1 MSSLLVVLCYVCAG
15 LLTQLAIHQTRFQ
28 IKKSKVFM
36 KAKRFR
42 IIALTALVNLSS
54 LSVAEEFATS
64 SPETQGVSS
73 ERLERLSALSEK
85 YVNEGRVAGIVNL
98 VLRNGNVVHYEA
110 TGKRGSENEMAMEVD
125 DLFRIYSMT
134 KPVTSVA
141 AMQLYEQGKFQLSDP
156 VTKFVPELKD
166 LKVLNEDGQFEPV
179 KQVMTMHQLLMHTAG
194 MSYGFNAQNDL
205 VDQLYLRADLSS
217 AANLDEFVVRLAKL
231 PLRSQPGERYHY
243 SVAVDVTGLIVERIS
258 GQRLDE
264 YIEEH
269 ILEPLEMNDTFFEVP
284 EDKRDR
290 FTQNHFINPET
301 GTLVNSDYAP
311 APYGYRKGV
320 ALSDFFDVTLFAG
333 GAGLV
338 STAMDYARFAE
349 MLRRGG
355 ELDGVRILGPKTIK
369 FMTRNHLAE
378 DSMHAAWGQTPTDD
392 IGRPG
397 FGFGLGLGVVTD
409 SAAIGVLG
417 SDGEYNW
424 GGAAGTIF
432 WVDPVEELV
441 VVSMIQ
447 LMQSPWPFR
456 ADVKIA
462 VYQALTES
470 YE

>member
-1 MSSLLVVLCYVCAG
+1 MHMNKKLL
-15 LLTQLAIHQTRFQ
+15 Q
-28 IKKSKVFM
+28 
-36 KAKRFR
+36 
-42 IIALTALVNLSS
+42 IIALLITAS
-54 LSVAEEFATS
+54 LSALSLAEGFSKS
-64 SPETQGVSS
+64 SPEAQGISS
-73 ERLERLSALSEK
+73 QRLERLSALSEK
-85 YVNEGRVAGIVNL
+85 YVKEGRVSGIVNL
-98 VLRNGNVVHYEA
+98 VLRNGEVVHYEA
-110 TGKRGSENEMAMEVD
+110 TGKRGSDNDTAMEVD

-156 VTKFVPELKD
+156 VTKFVPELSG
-166 LKVLNEDGQFEPV
+166 LKVLNNEGQFEPV

-194 MSYGFNAQNDL
+194 MSYGFNAQSDL

-258 GQRLDE
+258 SQRLDE

-269 ILEPLEMNDTFFEVP
+269 ILAPLKMHDTFFEVP

-290 FTQNHFINPET
+290 FVQNHFINPET
-301 GTLVNSDYAP
+301 GTLVNADFAP

-355 ELDGVRILGPKTIK
+355 ELDGVRILGPKTVK
-369 FMTRNHLAE
+369 FMTKNHLSE
-378 DSMHAAWGQTPTDD
+378 ESMHAAWEQMPTPD

-447 LMQSPWPFR
+447 LMQSPWPLR

-462 VYQALTES
+462 VYQALTDT

>member
-1 MSSLLVVLCYVCAG
+1 MHKKFV
-15 LLTQLAIHQTRFQ
+15 QL
-28 IKKSKVFM
+28 
-36 KAKRFR
+36 
-42 IIALTALVNLSS
+42 IALTMVIAVSPTALSGGVS
-54 LSVAEEFATS
+54 AS
-64 SPETQGVSS
+64 SPETQGLSS

-85 YVNEGRVAGIVNL
+85 YVQEGRVSGIVNL
-98 VLRNGNVVHYEA
+98 VLRNGQVVHYEA
-110 TGKRGSENEMAMEVD
+110 TGKRGSDNESAMEVD

-166 LKVLNEDGQFEPV
+166 LKVLNDDGQFEPV
-179 KQVMTMHQLLMHTAG
+179 TQVMTMHQLLMHTAG
-194 MSYGFNAQNDL
+194 MSYGFNARVDL
-205 VDQLYLRADLSS
+205 VDQMYIQADLSS
-217 AANLDEFVVRLAKL
+217 ATNLDEFVAKLAKL

-258 GQRLDE
+258 GQRLDK
-264 YIEEH
+264 YIQEH
-269 ILEPLEMNDTFFEVP
+269 ILAPLEMNDTFFEVP
-284 EDKRDR
+284 ESERDR
-290 FTQNHFINPET
+290 FAQNHFINPKT
-301 GTLVNSDYAP
+301 GALVNSDYAP

-320 ALSDFFDVTLFAG
+320 ALSDYFDVTLFAG

-355 ELDGVRILGPKTIK
+355 ELDGVRILGPKTVK
-369 FMTRNHLAE
+369 FMTRNHLSEA
-378 DSMHAAWGQTPTDD
+378 SMHAAWGQTPTAD

-462 VYQALTES
+462 IYQALSES

>member
-1 MSSLLVVLCYVCAG
+1 MHKKFI
-15 LLTQLAIHQTRFQ
+15 QL
-28 IKKSKVFM
+28 
-36 KAKRFR
+36 
-42 IIALTALVNLSS
+42 IALTMVIAVSPTALSGGFS
-54 LSVAEEFATS
+54 AS
-64 SPETQGVSS
+64 SPETQGLSS

-85 YVNEGRVAGIVNL
+85 YVQEGRVSGIVNL
-98 VLRNGNVVHYEA
+98 VLRNGQVVHYEA
-110 TGKRGSENEMAMEVD
+110 TGKRGSDNESAMEVD

-166 LKVLNEDGQFEPV
+166 LKVLNDDGQFEPV
-179 KQVMTMHQLLMHTAG
+179 TQVMTMHQLLMHTAG
-194 MSYGFNAQNDL
+194 MSYGFNARVDL
-205 VDQLYLRADLSS
+205 VDQMYIQADLSS
-217 AANLDEFVVRLAKL
+217 ATNLDEFVAKLAKL

-258 GQRLDE
+258 GQRLDK
-264 YIEEH
+264 YIQEH
-269 ILEPLEMNDTFFEVP
+269 ILAPLKMNDTFFEVP
-284 EDKRDR
+284 ESERDR
-290 FTQNHFINPET
+290 FAQNHFINPKT
-301 GTLVNSDYAP
+301 GALVNSDYAP

-320 ALSDFFDVTLFAG
+320 ALSDYFDVTLFAG

-355 ELDGVRILGPKTIK
+355 ELDGVRILGPKTVK
-369 FMTRNHLAE
+369 FMTRNHLSEA
-378 DSMHAAWGQTPTDD
+378 SMHAAWGQTPTAD

-462 VYQALTES
+462 VYQALSES

>member
-1 MSSLLVVLCYVCAG
+1 MNKNCLSFMALTVL
-15 LLTQLAIHQTRFQ
+15 
-28 IKKSKVFM
+28 
-36 KAKRFR
+36 
-42 IIALTALVNLSS
+42 IALSPSALSEGFPV
-54 LSVAEEFATS
+54 S
-64 SPETQGVSS
+64 SPETQGLSS

-85 YVNEGRVAGIVNL
+85 YVQEGRVSGIVNL
-98 VLRNGNVVHYEA
+98 VLRNGKVVHYEA
-110 TGKRGSENEMAMEVD
+110 AGQRGSDNDAAMEVD

-166 LKVLNEDGQFEPV
+166 LKVLNDDGQFEPV
-179 KQVMTMHQLLMHTAG
+179 TQVMTMHQLLMHTAG
-194 MSYGFNAQNDL
+194 MSYGFNARVDL
-205 VDQLYLRADLSS
+205 VDQMYVQADLSS
-217 AANLDEFVVRLAKL
+217 ATDLDEFVVKLAKL

-243 SVAVDVTGLIVERIS
+243 SVAVDVTGLVVERIS
-258 GQRLDE
+258 GQRLDK
-264 YIEEH
+264 YIQEH
-269 ILEPLEMNDTFFEVP
+269 ILAPLEMNDTFFEVP
-284 EDKRDR
+284 ESERDR
-290 FTQNHFINPET
+290 FAQNHFINPKT
-301 GTLVNSDYAP
+301 GALVNSDYAP

-355 ELDGVRILGPKTIK
+355 ELNGVRILGPKTVK
-369 FMTRNHLAE
+369 FMTRNHLSE
-378 DSMHAAWGQTPTDD
+378 ESMHAAWEQTPTAD

-462 VYQALTES
+462 IYQALTES

>member
-1 MSSLLVVLCYVCAG
+1 MCKKYFHLIT
-15 LLTQLAIHQTRFQ
+15 LTML
-28 IKKSKVFM
+28 
-36 KAKRFR
+36 
-42 IIALTALVNLSS
+42 IATSPSALSEGF
-54 LSVAEEFATS
+54 SVS
-64 SPETQGVSS
+64 SPEAQGLSS
-73 ERLERLSALSEK
+73 ERLGRLSALSEK
-85 YVNEGRVAGIVNL
+85 YVQEGRVSGIVNL
-98 VLRNGNVVHYEA
+98 VLRNGKVVHYEA
-110 TGKRGSENEMAMEVD
+110 AGKRGSDNDATMEVD

-141 AMQLYEQGKFQLSDP
+141 AMQLYEQGKFHLSDP

-166 LKVLNEDGQFEPV
+166 LEVLKNDGQFEPV
-179 KQVMTMHQLLMHTAG
+179 TQVMTMHQLLMHTAG
-194 MSYGFNAQNDL
+194 MSYGFDARVDL
-205 VDQLYLRADLSS
+205 VDQMYVQADLSS
-217 AANLDEFVVRLAKL
+217 ATDLDEFVAKLAKL

-258 GQRLDE
+258 GQRLDK
-264 YIEEH
+264 YIQEH
-269 ILEPLEMNDTFFEVP
+269 ILAPLEMNDTFFEVP
-284 EDKRDR
+284 ESERDR
-290 FTQNHFINPET
+290 FAQNHFINPET

-320 ALSDFFDVTLFAG
+320 ALSDYFDVTLFAG

-355 ELDGVRILGPKTIK
+355 ELDGVRILGPKTVK
-369 FMTRNHLAE
+369 FMTRNHLSE
-378 DSMHAAWGQTPTDD
+378 ESMHAAWGQTPTAD

-397 FGFGLGLGVVTD
+397 FGFGLGFGVVTD

-424 GGAAGTIF
+424 GGAGGTIF

-447 LMQSPWPFR
+447 LLQSPWPFR

-462 VYQALTES
+462 IYQSLTES

>member
-1 MSSLLVVLCYVCAG
+1 MLCLLVDFAKLSREPSKHLNHKWYMHMNKK
-15 LLTQLAIHQTRFQ
+15 LLQ
-28 IKKSKVFM
+28 
-36 KAKRFR
+36 
-42 IIALTALVNLSS
+42 IIALLITAS
-54 LSVAEEFATS
+54 LSELSLAEGFSKS
-64 SPETQGVSS
+64 SPEAQGISS
-73 ERLERLSALSEK
+73 QRLERLSALSEK
-85 YVNEGRVAGIVNL
+85 YVKEGRVSGIVNL
-98 VLRNGNVVHYEA
+98 VLRNGEVVHYEA
-110 TGKRGSENEMAMEVD
+110 TGKRGSDNDTPVEVD

-156 VTKFVPELKD
+156 VTKFVPELSG
-166 LKVLNEDGQFEPV
+166 LKVLNNEGQFEPV

-217 AANLDEFVVRLAKL
+217 AANLDEFIVRLAKL

-269 ILEPLEMNDTFFEVP
+269 ILAPLKMHDTFFEVP

-290 FTQNHFINPET
+290 FVQNHFINPET
-301 GTLVNSDYAP
+301 GTLVNADFAP

-355 ELDGVRILGPKTIK
+355 ELDGVRILGPKTVK
-369 FMTRNHLAE
+369 FMTKNHLSE
-378 DSMHAAWGQTPTDD
+378 ESMHAAWEQMPTPD
-392 IGRPG
+392 ICRPG

-447 LMQSPWPFR
+447 LMQSPWPLR

-462 VYQALTES
+462 VYQALTET

>member
-1 MSSLLVVLCYVCAG
+1 MY
-15 LLTQLAIHQTRFQ
+15 
-28 IKKSKVFM
+28 KKYFHL
-36 KAKRFR
+36 
-42 IIALTALVNLSS
+42 IALTMLIALSPSALTEGF
-54 LSVAEEFATS
+54 SVS
-64 SPETQGVSS
+64 SPETQGLSS
-73 ERLERLSALSEK
+73 ERLERLSALSKK
-85 YVNEGRVAGIVNL
+85 YVKEGRVSGIVNL
-98 VLRNGNVVHYEA
+98 VLRNGKVVHYEA
-110 TGKRGSENEMAMEVD
+110 EGQRGSDNDAAMEVD

-166 LKVLNEDGQFEPV
+166 LKVLNDDGQFEAV
-179 KQVMTMHQLLMHTAG
+179 TQVMTMHQLLMHTAG
-194 MSYGFNAQNDL
+194 MSYGFNARVDL
-205 VDQLYLRADLSS
+205 VDQMYVQADLSS
-217 AANLDEFVVRLAKL
+217 ATDLDEFVAKLAKL
-231 PLRSQPGERYHY
+231 PLRFQPGERYHY

-258 GQRLDE
+258 GQRLDK
-264 YIEEH
+264 YIQDH
-269 ILEPLEMNDTFFEVP
+269 ILAPLEMNDTFFEVP
-284 EDKRDR
+284 ESERDR
-290 FTQNHFINPET
+290 FAQNHFINPKT
-301 GTLVNSDYAP
+301 GALVNSDYAP

-320 ALSDFFDVTLFAG
+320 ALSDYFDVTLFAG

-355 ELDGVRILGPKTIK
+355 ELDGVRILGPKTVK
-369 FMTRNHLAE
+369 FMTRNHLSEA
-378 DSMHAAWGQTPTDD
+378 SMHAAWGQTPTAD

-462 VYQALTES
+462 IYQALSES